1 MTKNEISLAQANGV
15 LDKLRRAEIEK
26 RIAKKYTPIQE
37 FRIYVNKDTEPEAW
51 QEHEEFVAEVKA
63 AVDAEISEVTTNEA

>member
-1 MTKNEISLAQANGV
+1 MKKIIIKLAQANGV

-26 RIAKKYTPIQE
+26 RVAERYTPGQE
-37 FRIYVNKDTEPEAW
+37 FRLFADREQKPEAW

-63 AVDAEISEVTTNEA
+63 TIDAELSEVTS